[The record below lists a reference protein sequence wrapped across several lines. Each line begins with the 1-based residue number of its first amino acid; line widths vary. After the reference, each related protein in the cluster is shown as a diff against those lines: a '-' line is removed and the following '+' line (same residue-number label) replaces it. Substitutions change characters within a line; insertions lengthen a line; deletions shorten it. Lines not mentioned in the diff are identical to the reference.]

1 MLLSLPPVAAPQSSG
16 LHHFHTNCELDMSC
30 GCRHPSTVLVLKVF
44 INDEAV
50 EFDDDDDQQDPTE
63 ANVSTRRD
71 HCSTPSCFL
80 LLLVCVILQSCDL
93 VSWAGGEGGLV

>member
-1 MLLSLPPVAAPQSSG
+1 M
-16 LHHFHTNCELDMSC
+16 
-30 GCRHPSTVLVLKVF
+30 LVLKVF

-50 EFDDDDDQQDPTE
+50 EFDEDDYQQDPTE

-80 LLLVCVILQSCDL
+80 LLLVGIILQSCDFM
-93 VSWAGGEGGLV
+93 WFADGEGGLV

>member
-1 MLLSLPPVAAPQSSG
+1 M
-16 LHHFHTNCELDMSC
+16 
-30 GCRHPSTVLVLKVF
+30 LVLKVF

-50 EFDDDDDQQDPTE
+50 EFDEDDYQQDPTE

-80 LLLVCVILQSCDL
+80 LLLVGVNLQSCDFMWL
-93 VSWAGGEGGLV
+93 ADGEGGHV